1 VMERYPIMIDLTGRR
16 VTVIGAGEVSLRKVG
31 DLLRC
36 GACVNVI
43 APSMCEGFAGLAEEY
58 GEQLVM
64 IAREYQYG
72 DIADS
77 LLAFS
82 ATDDEMV
89 NRAVFAES
97 RKRTILINSADD
109 PSNCSFFL
117 PSSYRQGDLVMSIS
131 TGGASPAMAAR
142 LRRTLQTHIPESIDT
157 ILEALNAA
165 RLMLKN
171 GAPFMHLDT
180 VRRGQILKSIVNDD
194 ARLEELRIAYE
205 RQGLEA
211 CLLGFLNTL

>member
-1 VMERYPIMIDLTGRR
+1 VMERYPIMVDLTGRR
-16 VTVIGAGEVSLRKVG
+16 VTVIGAGEVSLRKVT

-36 GACVNVI
+36 GACVTVI
-43 APSMCEGFAGLAEEY
+43 APSMHDGFADLAEEY

-64 IAREYQYG
+64 TAREYQYG

-89 NRAVFAES
+89 NRAVFAEARERS
-97 RKRTILINSADD
+97 ILVNSADD

-117 PSSYRQGDLVMSIS
+117 PSSYREGDLVMSIS

-142 LRRTLQTHIPESIDT
+142 LRRTLQKHIPESIDT

-171 GAPFMHLDT
+171 GAPFLHLDT
-180 VRRGQILKSIVNDD
+180 VRRGKILKSIVNDD

-211 CLLGFLNTL
+211 CLLGFL

>member
-1 VMERYPIMIDLTGRR
+1 VMELYPVMIDFAGSS
-16 VTVIGAGEVSLRKVG
+16 VTVIGAGDVALRKVT

-43 APSMCEGFAGLAEEY
+43 APSMHDGFADLAEDY

-64 IAREYQYG
+64 TPREYRYG

-89 NRAVFAES
+89 NRAVFAEA
-97 RKRTILINSADD
+97 RERLILVNSADD

-117 PSSYRQGDLVMSIS
+117 PSSYREGHLVMSIS

-171 GAPFMHLDT
+171 DVPFLHLDT
-180 VRRGQILKSIVNDD
+180 VRRGEILKSIVNDD

-211 CLLGFLNTL
+211 CLLGFLNVD

>member
-1 VMERYPIMIDLTGRR
+1 MERYPIMIDLTGRR
-16 VTVIGAGEVSLRKVG
+16 VTVFGAGEVSLRKVT

-36 GACVNVI
+36 GACVIVI
-43 APSMCEGFAGLAEEY
+43 APSMHDGFADLAEEY

-64 IAREYQYG
+64 TPREYRHG
-72 DIADS
+72 DIGDS

-82 ATDDEMV
+82 ATDDEAV
-89 NRAVFAES
+89 NRAVFTEARERS
-97 RKRTILINSADD
+97 ILVNSADD

-117 PSSYRQGDLVMSIS
+117 PSSYREGDLVMSIS

-142 LRRTLQTHIPESIDT
+142 LRRTLQKHIPESIDI

-171 GAPFMHLDT
+171 GAPFLHLDT

-194 ARLEELRIAYE
+194 ACLEELRIAYE

>member
-1 VMERYPIMIDLTGRR
+1 MERYPIMIDLAGRP
-16 VTVIGAGEVSLRKVG
+16 VTAIGAGEVALRKVA

-36 GACVNVI
+36 GACVTVI
-43 APSMCEGFAGLAEEY
+43 APSMHEGFADLAEEY
-58 GEQLVM
+58 GEQLV
-64 IAREYQYG
+64 ITAREYRQG

-82 ATDDEMV
+82 ATDDEKV
-89 NRAVFAES
+89 NRAVFSEA
-97 RKRTILINSADD
+97 RKRSILVNSADD

-142 LRRTLQTHIPESIDT
+142 LRRTLQTHIPENIDT
-157 ILEALNAA
+157 ILETLNAA

-171 GAPFMHLDT
+171 GAPFLHLDT
-180 VRRGQILKSIVNDD
+180 VRRGKILKSIVNDD
-194 ARLEELRIAYE
+194 ACLEELRIAYE
-205 RQGLEA
+205 CGDLET
-211 CLLGFLNTL
+211 CLQGFLNSL